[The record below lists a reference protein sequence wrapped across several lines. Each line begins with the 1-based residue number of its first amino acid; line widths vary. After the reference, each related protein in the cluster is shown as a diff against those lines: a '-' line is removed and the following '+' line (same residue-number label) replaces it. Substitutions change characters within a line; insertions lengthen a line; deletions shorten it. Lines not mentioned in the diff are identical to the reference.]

1 MRKAKPVRTIFH
13 VDLDAFFVA
22 VERSRDPS
30 LAGKPVVVGGA
41 GPRGVVSAA
50 SYEVRE
56 FGVHSAMPMSTAR
69 HLAPHAIFI
78 SPNHGQ
84 YGVVSRKFM
93 DILRDFSPLV
103 EPVSVDEAYL
113 DMTGMERIFGPP
125 AESASSI
132 KRRVNDEL
140 SIVAS
145 IGIGH
150 NRLVAKVASGES
162 KPDGLLLIQPQ
173 DAAGFFAPLL
183 IRKLPGIGPKAADR
197 LHSLGIESLGQLA
210 ETPIGVLRRA
220 VGERQAAHL
229 RRRATGEGGALLS
242 DRQDAKSV
250 SAETTFDYDVSDRSR
265 LDSVILT
272 LSEKVG
278 RRLRRARRQ
287 ARVVAIKLRYD
298 DFETVNRQRTLASG
312 IDGDTTIYESA
323 RTLLNTALRE
333 RNRPVRLVGVAVSGL
348 NEREGQLAL
357 MEDVAEPDDS
367 AVSGAIDRI
376 RERYGDEAIARGRV
390 AARSSPRSDEPK
402 DVKADSG
409 RRGQGPSAT
418 KRRASIK

>member
-1 MRKAKPVRTIFH
+1 MRTIFH

-22 VERSRDPS
+22 VERSLDPA
-30 LAGKPVVVGGA
+30 LIGKPVVVGGA

-56 FGVHSAMPMSTAR
+56 FGVRSAMPMSTAR
-69 HLAPHAIFI
+69 RLAPHAIYI
-78 SPNHGQ
+78 SPNHRH
-84 YGVVSRKFM
+84 YGAVSRIFM
-93 DILRDFSPLV
+93 AILRDFSPLV

-113 DMTGMERIFGPP
+113 DMTGMERIYGPA
-125 AESASSI
+125 AESATSI
-132 KRRVNDEL
+132 KRRVSDEL

-145 IGIGH
+145 IGVGH

-162 KPDGLLLIQPQ
+162 KPDGLLIIQPE
-173 DAAGFFAPLL
+173 DAAGFFAPLP

-197 LHSLGIESLGQLA
+197 LHGLGIEKLGQLA
-210 ETPIGVLRRA
+210 DTPIGVLRRA

-229 RRRATGEGGALLS
+229 RRRATGEGGDLLS

-250 SAETTFDYDVSDRSR
+250 SAETTFDYDVSDRTR
-265 LDSVILT
+265 LDSTTLA

-287 ARVVAIKLRYD
+287 ARVIAIKLRYD
-298 DFETVNRQRTLASG
+298 DFVTVNRQRSLATG

-323 RTLLNTALRE
+323 RALLSAALRE
-333 RNRPVRLVGVAVSGL
+333 RSRPVRLIGVGVTGL
-348 NEREGQLAL
+348 TEREGQLAL
-357 MEDVAEPDDS
+357 LDDVDGPDDS
-367 AVSGAIDRI
+367 AVSGAIDKI

-390 AARSSPRSDEPK
+390 VARRSQGSQEP
-402 DVKADSG
+402 
-409 RRGQGPSAT
+409 
-418 KRRASIK
+418 